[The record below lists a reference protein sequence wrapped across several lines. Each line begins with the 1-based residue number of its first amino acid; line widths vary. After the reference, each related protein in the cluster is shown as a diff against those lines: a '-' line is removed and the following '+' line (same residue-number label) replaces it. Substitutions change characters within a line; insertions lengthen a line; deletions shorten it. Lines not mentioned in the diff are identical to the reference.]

1 VSDQAAQG
9 QSDVPHV
16 DDTAQAAPTSSILGQ
31 LTARRAAL
39 VAERPPLDLEIP
51 GYGGDLV
58 ARYQFVPF
66 ERMGRIGLD
75 LEKVKDKTAQV
86 RFAAADTLI
95 ACCREIMVQVDGEV
109 VPLAD
114 EAGLHHPVQFDE
126 ALSEILAL
134 DVSRARDVVFAVFGN
149 DYAVIEQAGTVSD
162 WLRDG
167 SPEVD
172 RDLLGEA

>member
-9 QSDVPHV
+9 QSLPEV
-16 DDTAQAAPTSSILGQ
+16 DDSAQAAPTSSIIGQ
-31 LTARRAAL
+31 LAARRAAL
-39 VAERPPLDLEIP
+39 IAERAPLDLEIP

-58 ARYQFVPF
+58 VRYEFVPF
-66 ERMGRIGLD
+66 ERMGRIGKD
-75 LEKVKDKTAQV
+75 LAKIKDETAQF

-95 ACCREIMVQVDGEV
+95 ACCREIMVRVSDEL

-114 EAGLHHPVQFDE
+114 EAGLSHPVQFDE

-134 DVSRARDVVFAVFGN
+134 DASRARDVVFAVFGN
-149 DYAVIEQAGTVSD
+149 DYAVLEQAAAVSD

-172 RDLLGEA
+172 ADLMGEA